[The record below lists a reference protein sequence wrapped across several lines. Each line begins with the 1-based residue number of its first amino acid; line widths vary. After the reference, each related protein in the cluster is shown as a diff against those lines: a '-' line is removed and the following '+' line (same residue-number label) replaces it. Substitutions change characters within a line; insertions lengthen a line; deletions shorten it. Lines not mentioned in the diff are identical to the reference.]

1 MKLFKQ
7 PLNVSGTIGRNEKLL
22 WPVFHMVGNKKIIP
36 KNVSNTLLC
45 RNAKKHPKQTRR
57 AYAISEFRKDETK
70 PRSKQNKQS
79 TKTPTRQT
87 IKLRDLES
95 VVKKNS

>member
-1 MKLFKQ
+1 
-7 PLNVSGTIGRNEKLL
+7 
-22 WPVFHMVGNKKIIP
+22 MVGNKKIIP

-45 RNAKKHPKQTRR
+45 RNAKKHPKQTR

-87 IKLRDLES
+87 IKLQDLES